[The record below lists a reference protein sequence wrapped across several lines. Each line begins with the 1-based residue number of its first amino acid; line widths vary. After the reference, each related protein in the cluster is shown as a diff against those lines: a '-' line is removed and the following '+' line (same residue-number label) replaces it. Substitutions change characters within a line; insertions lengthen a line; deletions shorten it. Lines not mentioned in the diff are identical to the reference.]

1 MQTHWVQHS
10 YHFFHLCCWTYR
22 LKSYKG
28 RKICQFKLVHCSKS
42 VPVHTVSA
50 PSCSMYFHLFGPLE
64 SCVFVLLSGIVHI
77 HCRVF
82 LWTLLIGCLNISPQF
97 MSIKFSVRAGS
108 VWTAKHSCKS
118 NESTWTTRGS
128 KENSSIRRT
137 GREGRR
143 LWWGT
148 WPSFFFHHVTASPVM
163 SEVRGIFFFNCS
175 KHCTCLKSSVQKHGS
190 NALSDCL
197 AVCVNY
203 MHYASLL

>member
-28 RKICQFKLVHCSKS
+28 RKICQFKLVHFSKS

-64 SCVFVLLSGIVHI
+64 SCVSVLFSGVVHI
-77 HCRVF
+77 QYPVF

-97 MSIKFSVRAGS
+97 MSIKFRVRAGC

-118 NESTWTTRGS
+118 NESTWTTRER

-148 WPSFFFHHVTASPVM
+148 WPSFFFHHMAAPPVM